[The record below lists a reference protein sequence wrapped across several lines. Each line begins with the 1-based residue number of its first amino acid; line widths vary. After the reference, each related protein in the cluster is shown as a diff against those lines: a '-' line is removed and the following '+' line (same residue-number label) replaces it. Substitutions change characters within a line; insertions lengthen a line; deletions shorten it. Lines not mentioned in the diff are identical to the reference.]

1 MCVSLCLYVFLMP
14 SLSILLFVFVLFWWF
29 VFVLSYFLDTH
40 LLSKGRHKGCG
51 LGRQRRPK
59 NWRKMW
65 GKGNSNQNIVYEENF
80 SIKEQTKQET
90 TKENH
95 TTTQKQEGPF
105 RWHAYTK
112 GAPTWKVHLSGR
124 NPTQKGVPMLKGPHI
139 TKEAPCRRGHSGM
152 WKPWHWII

>member
-1 MCVSLCLYVFLMP
+1 MSLCLYVFLMP
-14 SLSILLFVFVLFWWF
+14 SLSILSFVFVLFWWF

-59 NWRKMW
+59 NWRKVW
-65 GKGNSNQNIVYEENF
+65 GKGNCNQNIVYEENF
-80 SIKEQTKQET
+80 NKRTNKTRNNRRKPQNYTET
-90 TKENH
+90 RR
-95 TTTQKQEGPF
+95 PF

-112 GAPTWKVHLSGR
+112 GASTWKGHLSGR
-124 NPTQKGVPMLKGPHI
+124 NPTQKGVPMLKWPHI

-152 WKPWHWII
+152 GKPWHWII